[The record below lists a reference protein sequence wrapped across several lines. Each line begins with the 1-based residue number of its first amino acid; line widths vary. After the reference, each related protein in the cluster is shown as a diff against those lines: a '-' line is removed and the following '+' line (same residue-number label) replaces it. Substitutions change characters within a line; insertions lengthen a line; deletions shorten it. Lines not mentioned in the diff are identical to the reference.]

1 MLISA
6 FAEMIS
12 LGSVLPFLAVLTTP
26 DKFFS
31 NQVVFNVATSL
42 GYISA
47 DQLLLPLTIAFVIA
61 TLIAGVIRLLLLWVS
76 TRLGFAAGADLSI
89 KVYRRALYLPYSMHV
104 ARNSSEVINGIMNK
118 VNSTVFGV
126 LLPGLNL
133 ISAVV
138 MFVAIMFA
146 LLAIN
151 PVVATIAAVGF
162 GASYGVITSLVRRRL
177 SLASRRIA
185 DQQAVMIKALQEGLG
200 GIRDVLLDGTQPY
213 FCETYGRADQAFRRA
228 LASNSFIGQSPRY
241 VMEAVGI
248 ILIATLAYGLSRQDA
263 GIVTAMPVLGAL
275 ALGAQRLLPA
285 MQQSYHAW
293 ASIAGNRAALAD
305 TLEML
310 DQPLPVGVEQPSSE
324 PIQFDGAITIE
335 NLRFRYSPTAPWVLD
350 GLNLT
355 IPKGARVGIV
365 GSTGSGK
372 STLVDLLMGLLTPI
386 EGTLH
391 VDEELISATRLR
403 AWQQCVAHVP
413 QNIFLADATIAE
425 NIAFGIPP
433 KDIDMERVCLAAQ
446 QAQISDFIESRP
458 ESYSARV
465 GERGIQLSGG
475 QRQRIGVARA
485 LYKRASVMF
494 FDEATSALDSGTEE
508 SVMTTIDALSTSF
521 TMVFIA
527 HRITTLKNCDF
538 IIEVVDGKLGF
549 IGSYVELLDRMGVT
563 ADE

>member
-31 NQVVFNVATSL
+31 NQVVFEVATSL

-61 TLIAGVIRLLLLWVS
+61 TLMAAIIRLLLLWVS

-162 GASYGVITSLVRRRL
+162 GASYGLITWLVRRRL
-177 SLASRRIA
+177 SVASRRIA
-185 DQQAVMIKALQEGLG
+185 DEQAVMIKALQEGLG

-241 VMEAVGI
+241 LMEALGI

-293 ASIAGNRAALAD
+293 TSIAGNRAALVD

-310 DQPLPVGVEQPSSE
+310 DLPLPVGADQSNSE
-324 PIQFDGAITIE
+324 RIQFDSNITIA
-335 NLRFRYSPTAPWVLD
+335 NLRFRYSPTTPWVLD
-350 GLNLT
+350 GVNLT
-355 IPKGARVGIV
+355 IPMGARVGIV

-372 STLVDLLMGLLTPI
+372 STLVDLLMGLLTPT
-386 EGTLH
+386 EGTLT
-391 VDEELISATRLR
+391 VDHQLINGAQLR
-403 AWQQCVAHVP
+403 AWQRSVAHVP
-413 QNIFLADATIAE
+413 QSIYLADGTIAE

-433 KDIDMERVCLAAQ
+433 KDIDIERVRLAAQ

-458 ESYSARV
+458 ESYDARV

-475 QRQRIGVARA
+475 QRQRIGIARA

-494 FDEATSALDSGTEE
+494 FDEATSALDNLTEE
-508 SVMTTIDALSTSF
+508 SVMKTIDLLSKNL
-521 TMVFIA
+521 TMIFIA
-527 HRITTLKNCDF
+527 HRITTLKNCDL
-538 IIEVVDGKLGF
+538 ILEIEG
-549 IGSYVELLDRMGVT
+549 GSIKFAGTYTDFEKYHHNST
-563 ADE
+563 